1 MLAIMLAAW
10 GLPNLTYAQSAA
22 DQKAAKMVIENLFS
36 AMIRADSAALRA
48 CFAPGAIMQT
58 IAMDSAG
65 QTSVRTDGVDR
76 FVKSV
81 GAQAPGALDEQ
92 IKFGE
97 VLIDGPL
104 ATVWTPYSFYVKGT
118 FSHCGVNAFQLVKMA
133 TGWKIQY
140 IIDTRRKSPCP

>member
-1 MLAIMLAAW
+1 MKQRFTTPVRKLSGMLAIMLAAW

-118 FSHCGVNAFQLVKMA
+118 F
-133 TGWKIQY
+133 
-140 IIDTRRKSPCP
+140 